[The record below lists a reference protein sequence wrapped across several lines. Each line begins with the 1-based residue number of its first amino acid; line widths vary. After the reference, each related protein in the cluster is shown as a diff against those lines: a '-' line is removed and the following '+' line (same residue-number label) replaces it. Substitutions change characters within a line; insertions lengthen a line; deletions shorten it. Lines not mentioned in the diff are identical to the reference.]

1 MFDVKKMGKRIR
13 ELRGNISQDKCADAL
28 GISRGALSFYENG
41 DRKPDA
47 EIIFKMADYFNV
59 SSDYLIGLSD
69 YKTTDTN
76 LQVACKYT
84 GLSEKAILQLQE
96 YYTTN
101 LNTLNSIIEDHSF
114 YNLLTEL
121 NKFTETKRR
130 IDNTQKSN
138 CISLLDPFAERTP
151 EEESERDAQIL
162 LEDCGYTVL
171 TSDYEILDFHRQ
183 RIASLLINILGE

>member
-76 LQVACKYT
+76 LQAACKYT

-101 LNTLNSIIEDHSF
+101 LNTLNSIIEDNSF

-121 NKFTETKRR
+121 NEFAETKRR
-130 IDNTQKSN
+130 IDNTPKSY
-138 CISLLDPFAERTP
+138 CISLPDPFAERTP
-151 EEESERDAQIL
+151 EEEAERDAQIL